1 MRVLLLH
8 PTEEVINKIH
18 EYFPGLEL
26 VEKNED
32 IIVDTKDYKES
43 IDLIRAIRKHC
54 PKYLQE
60 YAEDLSEVMNET
72 RDQG

>member
-8 PTEEVINKIH
+8 STEEVINKIH

>member
-8 PTEEVINKIH
+8 PTEEVVDKIY

-32 IIVDTKDYKES
+32 IVVNTKDYKES

-54 PKYLQE
+54 PRYLQE
-60 YAEDLSEVMNET
+60 YAEDLEEVMNEK
-72 RDQG
+72 RD